1 MIIVATV
8 ALSTM
13 ISNDLVVP
21 VLLRVRFLEISQRR
35 DLPRLILIIRRAAI
49 LLLLLLGYAFFRL
62 VGESF
67 PLVSIGLISFCGVAQ
82 FAPAILAGLYWKEAN
97 LGGAMAGLCGGV
109 AVWLYTLVLPTLATA
124 GLVDAAIVND
134 GPFGIELLRPQAL
147 LGLSGLGPV
156 SHAVVWSLGV
166 NLSLVVLCGL
176 LGRQSNLERMQ
187 AVLFVEVDQQRGL
200 GELWRGEATVAA
212 LRGLLIRFLGQDRA
226 DTVFA
231 MDLRRRGRVLAPDA
245 AADATLVQLAER
257 QLARAIGSASARVMV
272 GSVVRGEV
280 IGPDDLMQ
288 ILDETSQAIEYSQ
301 KLEQKSAA
309 LEQATAELRE
319 ANERLRQLD
328 QLKDD
333 FLATVSHELRTPLTS
348 IRSFSEILL
357 DTPDLEPEERANF
370 LQIIV
375 RESER
380 LTRLINDFLDL
391 SKIESGKME
400 WQVAECELQG
410 IVAEA
415 SQATHGLF
423 AERHVRLIQDLDP
436 ASAAVQCDKD
446 RMVQVMINLL
456 SNASKFVPEGQGQ
469 VRIELRARAD
479 GYQVRVED
487 NGPGVPQPYRE
498 AIFEKFRQVS
508 GSMLKDKPQ
517 GTGLGLAICRQIV
530 EHFGGRIW
538 AEDAAL
544 GGAAIC
550 FTLPV
555 ALRETK
561 AAA

>member
-1 MIIVATV
+1 M
-8 ALSTM
+8 S
-13 ISNDLVVP
+13 DGP
-21 VLLRVRFLEISQRR
+21 
-35 DLPRLILIIRRAAI
+35 
-49 LLLLLLGYAFFRL
+49 
-62 VGESF
+62 
-67 PLVSIGLISFCGVAQ
+67 
-82 FAPAILAGLYWKEAN
+82 AGLA
-97 LGGAMAGLCGGV
+97 
-109 AVWLYTLVLPTLATA
+109 
-124 GLVDAAIVND
+124 
-134 GPFGIELLRPQAL
+134 LLRPQAL
-147 LGLSGLGPV
+147 LGLDGLGPV

-166 NLSLVVLCGL
+166 NVALVVLCGL
-176 LGRQSNLERMQ
+176 LGRQSKLERMQ
-187 AVLFVEVDQQRGL
+187 AVQFVDVDQRGGL

-212 LRGLLIRFLGQDRA
+212 LRGLLIRFLGQERA

-231 MDLRRRGRVLAPDA
+231 NDLHRRGQVLAPDA

-280 IGPDDLMQ
+280 VGADDIMQ

-301 KLEQKSAA
+301 RLEQKSAA
-309 LEQATAELRE
+309 LERATAELRQ

-328 QLKDD
+328 QLKDE

-357 DTPDLEPEERANF
+357 DSPELEPAERAEF

-391 SKIESGKME
+391 AKIESGNME
-400 WQVAECELQG
+400 WQVADHDLAG

-423 AERHVRLIQDLDP
+423 AERGVELIRDL
-436 ASAAVQCDKD
+436 ASGTAPVQCDRD
-446 RMVQVMINLL
+446 RMVQVLINLL
-456 SNASKFVPEGQGQ
+456 SNACKFVPEGQGR
-469 VRIELRARAD
+469 VRIELRAQQ
-479 GYQVRVED
+479 GGWQVRIED

-508 GSMLKDKPQ
+508 GSGSLLKDKPK

-538 AEDAAL
+538 AEDAVL

-550 FTLPV
+550 FSLPM
-555 ALRETK
+555 AAQATDK

>member
-1 MIIVATV
+1 M
-8 ALSTM
+8 
-13 ISNDLVVP
+13 
-21 VLLRVRFLEISQRR
+21 
-35 DLPRLILIIRRAAI
+35 
-49 LLLLLLGYAFFRL
+49 
-62 VGESF
+62 
-67 PLVSIGLISFCGVAQ
+67 
-82 FAPAILAGLYWKEAN
+82 
-97 LGGAMAGLCGGV
+97 
-109 AVWLYTLVLPTLATA
+109 
-124 GLVDAAIVND
+124 
-134 GPFGIELLRPQAL
+134 
-147 LGLSGLGPV
+147 
-156 SHAVVWSLGV
+156 
-166 NLSLVVLCGL
+166 
-176 LGRQSNLERMQ
+176 
-187 AVLFVEVDQQRGL
+187 
-200 GELWRGEATVAA
+200 
-212 LRGLLIRFLGQDRA
+212 GQDRA

-231 MDLRRRGRVLAPDA
+231 IDLRRRGRVLAPDA

-301 KLEQKSAA
+301 QLEQKSAA

-508 GSMLKDKPQ
+508 GSDAQGQAARAPGWGSRSAARSSSISAAGSGPRTRPWAGPRSALPCRWHCGRRKP
-517 GTGLGLAICRQIV
+517 
-530 EHFGGRIW
+530 
-538 AEDAAL
+538 
-544 GGAAIC
+544 
-550 FTLPV
+550 
-555 ALRETK
+555 LRERGRGFRPRRPDGRGRCPWVCRP
-561 AAA
+561 